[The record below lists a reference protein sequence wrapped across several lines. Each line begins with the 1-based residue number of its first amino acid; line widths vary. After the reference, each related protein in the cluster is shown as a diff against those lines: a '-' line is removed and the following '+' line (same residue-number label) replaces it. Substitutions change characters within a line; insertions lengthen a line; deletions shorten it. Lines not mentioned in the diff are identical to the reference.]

1 MKKQTRSGKA
11 CCSALEERFEV
22 IRVLGSGTSGSLV
35 ACKTSHAHC
44 PIPSNNR
51 RIELKA
57 SGLLHMAVKLLRH
70 AFPRG
75 KQLYPKRGTSSTGIG
90 IDEDACIR
98 HEIDM
103 MRAVQGSE
111 NVLPLHSFDSSDGFA
126 HLITQFFSEGSLLD
140 IVLRNIHSQRQAK
153 GGKAATAKPLLPEPD
168 TAAVVASV
176 ANALVLCH
184 SHGLVHRDVKLEN
197 VFVHDKVT
205 ASDTARTCS
214 SKRRNGPLVNS
225 SKKKLLQ
232 KEDIFL
238 ADFGVADLLAP
249 QEPVLK
255 GHAGTPM
262 YMAPEVLQ
270 GRPYDHHADIWSL
283 GALMHLLLTGLPLPA
298 HGKPHPLVQDYG
310 AWDLLVGML
319 SSNPADRLT
328 AEQVLSRGW
337 IATWVSSS

>member
-22 IRVLGSGTSGSLV
+22 IRVLGSGSQGTVFLYKDRASGSLV

-51 RIELKA
+51 RSELKA
-57 SGLLHMAVKLLRH
+57 SGLLHMAAKLLRH
-70 AFPRG
+70 AFPGG
-75 KQLYPKRGTSSTGIG
+75 KPFGHCSEKYPFTRASKR
-90 IDEDACIR
+90 R
-98 HEIDM
+98 K
-103 MRAVQGSE
+103 
-111 NVLPLHSFDSSDGFA
+111 SSD
-126 HLITQFFSEGSLLD
+126 SEAL
-140 IVLRNIHSQRQAK
+140 V
-153 GGKAATAKPLLPEPD
+153 AKPLLPEPD

-176 ANALVLCH
+176 ANALVVCH

-197 VFVHDKVT
+197 VFVHDK
-205 ASDTARTCS
+205 
-214 SKRRNGPLVNS
+214 
-225 SKKKLLQ
+225 

-255 GHAGTPM
+255 GHTGTPM

-283 GALMHLLLTGLPLPA
+283 GVLMHLLLTGLPLPA

-310 AWDLLVGML
+310 AWDLLLGML
-319 SSNPADRLT
+319 SCNPADRLT
-328 AEQVLSRGW
+328 AEQVLSHGW

>member
-1 MKKQTRSGKA
+1 MPFNFEAYLHIREQLRRSTQFVAENEEADEIGKA

-22 IRVLGSGTSGSLV
+22 IRVLGSGSQGTVFLCKDRASGSLV

-44 PIPSNNR
+44 HIPSNNR

-57 SGLLHMAVKLLRH
+57 SGLLHMA
-70 AFPRG
+70 A
-75 KQLYPKRGTSSTGIG
+75 KRGTSSKGIG

-111 NVLPLHSFDSSDGFA
+111 N
-126 HLITQFFSEGSLLD
+126 GSLLD
-140 IVLRNIHSQRQAK
+140 IVLRNIHSQGQAK
-153 GGKAATAKPLLPEPD
+153 GGKAATAKPFLPEPD

-176 ANALVLCH
+176 ANALVVCH

-197 VFVHDKVT
+197 VF
-205 ASDTARTCS
+205 
-214 SKRRNGPLVNS
+214 
-225 SKKKLLQ
+225 

-238 ADFGVADLLAP
+238 VDFGVADLLAP

-270 GRPYDHHADIWSL
+270 GRPYDHPADIWSL
-283 GALMHLLLTGLPLPA
+283 GVLMHLLLTGLPLSA
-298 HGKPHPLVQDYG
+298 HRKPHPLVQDYG
-310 AWDLLVGML
+310 AWDLLLGML
-319 SSNPADRLT
+319 SCNPADRLT
-328 AEQVLSRGW
+328 AEQVLSHGW

>member
-11 CCSALEERFEV
+11 CCCALEERFEV
-22 IRVLGSGTSGSLV
+22 IRVLGSGSQGTVFLCKDRASGSLV

-44 PIPSNNR
+44 SIPSNNR

-57 SGLLHMAVKLLRH
+57 SGLLHMAAKFLRH
-70 AFPRG
+70 AFPG
-75 KQLYPKRGTSSTGIG
+75 AKG
-90 IDEDACIR
+90 
-98 HEIDM
+98 
-103 MRAVQGSE
+103 
-111 NVLPLHSFDSSDGFA
+111 LHSCFDSSDGFA
-126 HLITQFFSEGSLLD
+126 HLITQFCLEGSLLD
-140 IVLRNIHSQRQAK
+140 IVLRNIHSQGQAK
-153 GGKAATAKPLLPEPD
+153 GGKAATTKPLLPEPD

-176 ANALVLCH
+176 ANALVVCH

-197 VFVHDKVT
+197 VFVHDKGT

-255 GHAGTPM
+255 GHAGT

-270 GRPYDHHADIWSL
+270 GRTYDHHADIWSL
-283 GALMHLLLTGLPLPA
+283 GVLMHLLLTGLPLPA
-298 HGKPHPLVQDYG
+298 HGRPHPLVQDYG
-310 AWDLLVGML
+310 AWDLLLGML
-319 SSNPADRLT
+319 SCMLEQSNH
-328 AEQVLSRGW
+328 Q
-337 IATWVSSS
+337 

>member
-22 IRVLGSGTSGSLV
+22 IRILGSGSQGTVFLCKDRASGSLV

-44 PIPSNNR
+44 PIPSNHR

-57 SGLLHMAVKLLRH
+57 SGLLHMAAKLLRH
-70 AFPRG
+70 AFRGG
-75 KQLYPKRGTSSTGIG
+75 KQLYPKRGTSSKGIG
-90 IDEDACIR
+90 IDEDVCIH

-111 NVLPLHSFDSSDGFA
+111 NVLHLHSCFDSSDRFA
-126 HLITQFFSEGSLLD
+126 HLITQFCSEGSLLD
-140 IVLRNIHSQRQAK
+140 I
-153 GGKAATAKPLLPEPD
+153 PD

-176 ANALVLCH
+176 ANALVVCH

-214 SKRRNGPLVNS
+214 SKRR
-225 SKKKLLQ
+225 
-232 KEDIFL
+232 D
-238 ADFGVADLLAP
+238 DLLAP

-270 GRPYDHHADIWSL
+270 GHPYDHHADIWSL
-283 GALMHLLLTGLPLPA
+283 GVLMHLLLTGLPLPA

-310 AWDLLVGML
+310 AWEFLLGML
-319 SSNPADRLT
+319 SCNLADRLT
-328 AEQVLSRGW
+328 AEQVLSHGW

>member
-1 MKKQTRSGKA
+1 MCRD
-11 CCSALEERFEV
+11 ALEERFEV
-22 IRVLGSGTSGSLV
+22 IRILGSGSQGTVFLCKDRASGLLV

-57 SGLLHMAVKLLRH
+57 SGLLHMAAKLLRH
-70 AFPRG
+70 AFRGG
-75 KQLYPKRGTSSTGIG
+75 KQLYPKRGRSSKGIG
-90 IDEDACIR
+90 IDEDPCIR

-103 MRAVQGSE
+103 VRAVQGSE
-111 NVLPLHSFDSSDGFA
+111 NVLPLHSCFDSSDGFA
-126 HLITQFFSEGSLLD
+126 HLITQFYSEGSLLD
-140 IVLRNIHSQRQAK
+140 I
-153 GGKAATAKPLLPEPD
+153 PD

-176 ANALVLCH
+176 ANALVVCH
-184 SHGLVHRDVKLEN
+184 SHGLVYRDVKLEN
-197 VFVHDKVT
+197 VFVHDKLT
-205 ASDTARTCS
+205 ASDTPRTCS
-214 SKRRNGPLVNS
+214 SKRRDGPLVKC

-238 ADFGVADLLAP
+238 ADFGVAYLLAP
-249 QEPVLK
+249 QELVLK

-283 GALMHLLLTGLPLPA
+283 GVLMHLLLTGLPLPA
-298 HGKPHPLVQDYG
+298 HRKPHPLVQDYG
-310 AWDLLVGML
+310 AWDLLLGML
-319 SSNPADRLT
+319 SCNPADRLT
-328 AEQVLSRGW
+328 AEQVLSHGW

>member
-22 IRVLGSGTSGSLV
+22 IRVLGSGSQGTVFLCKDRASGSLV

-57 SGLLHMAVKLLRH
+57 SGLLHMAAKLLRH
-70 AFPRG
+70 AFPGG
-75 KQLYPKRGTSSTGIG
+75 KQLYPKRGTSSKGIG

-98 HEIDM
+98 YEIDM
-103 MRAVQGSE
+103 IRAVQGSE
-111 NVLPLHSFDSSDGFA
+111 NVLPLHSCFDSSDGFA
-126 HLITQFFSEGSLLD
+126 HLITQFCSEGSLLD
-140 IVLRNIHSQRQAK
+140 IVLRNIHSQGQAK
-153 GGKAATAKPLLPEPD
+153 GGKTATAKPLLPEPD

-176 ANALVLCH
+176 ANALVVCH

-197 VFVHDKVT
+197 VFVHDK
-205 ASDTARTCS
+205 
-214 SKRRNGPLVNS
+214 
-225 SKKKLLQ
+225 

-270 GRPYDHHADIWSL
+270 GRPYDRHADKLI
-283 GALMHLLLTGLPLPA
+283 
-298 HGKPHPLVQDYG
+298 
-310 AWDLLVGML
+310 GML
-319 SSNPADRLT
+319 DLMSFFHFMLQMYLCTKMKMKKGRL
-328 AEQVLSRGW
+328 QVKNRK
-337 IATWVSSS
+337 A

>member
-22 IRVLGSGTSGSLV
+22 IRVLGSGSQGTLFLCKDQASGSLV

-51 RIELKA
+51 RNRRIELRA
-57 SGLLHMAVKLLRH
+57 SGFLHMAAKLLRH
-70 AFPRG
+70 AFPGG
-75 KQLYPKRGTSSTGIG
+75 KQLYPKRGTSIKGIG
-90 IDEDACIR
+90 MDEDACIR

-111 NVLPLHSFDSSDGFA
+111 NVLPLHSW
-126 HLITQFFSEGSLLD
+126 
-140 IVLRNIHSQRQAK
+140 QAK
-153 GGKAATAKPLLPEPD
+153 GGKSATGKPLLPEPD
-168 TAAVVASV
+168 MAAVVASV
-176 ANALVLCH
+176 ANALVVCH

-197 VFVHDKVT
+197 VFVHDK
-205 ASDTARTCS
+205 
-214 SKRRNGPLVNS
+214 
-225 SKKKLLQ
+225 
-232 KEDIFL
+232 EDIFL

-249 QEPVLK
+249 QELVLK

-262 YMAPEVLQ
+262 YMAPEVVQ

-283 GALMHLLLTGLPLPA
+283 GVLMHLLLTGLPLPA

-310 AWDLLVGML
+310 ALDLLLGML
-319 SSNPADRLT
+319 SCNPADRLT
-328 AEQVLSRGW
+328 AEQVLSHGW
-337 IATWVSSS
+337 IATWLSSS

>member
-1 MKKQTRSGKA
+1 MKKQTRLGEA
-11 CCSALEERFEV
+11 CCCALEERFEV
-22 IRVLGSGTSGSLV
+22 IHVLGSGSQGRASGSLQ
-35 ACKTSHAHC
+35 T
-44 PIPSNNR
+44 
-51 RIELKA
+51 
-57 SGLLHMAVKLLRH
+57 
-70 AFPRG
+70 
-75 KQLYPKRGTSSTGIG
+75 
-90 IDEDACIR
+90 CIR

-111 NVLPLHSFDSSDGFA
+111 NVLPLHSCFDNSDGFA
-126 HLITQFFSEGSLLD
+126 HLITQFCSEGSLLD
-140 IVLRNIHSQRQAK
+140 IVLRNIHSQGQAK

-176 ANALVLCH
+176 ANALVVYH

-197 VFVHDKVT
+197 VFVHDKVI

-225 SKKKLLQ
+225 SKKKLLH

-283 GALMHLLLTGLPLPA
+283 GVLMHLLLTGLPLPA

-310 AWDLLVGML
+310 AWDLLLGML
-319 SSNPADRLT
+319 SCNPADRLT
-328 AEQVLSRGW
+328 AEQVLSHGW
-337 IATWVSSS
+337 IATWVSSL

>member
-22 IRVLGSGTSGSLV
+22 ICVLGSGSQGTVFLCKDRASSSLV

-51 RIELKA
+51 RIELNA
-57 SGLLHMAVKLLRH
+57 SGLLHMAAKLLH
-70 AFPRG
+70 
-75 KQLYPKRGTSSTGIG
+75 
-90 IDEDACIR
+90 
-98 HEIDM
+98 M
-103 MRAVQGSE
+103 MRAVHGSE
-111 NVLPLHSFDSSDGFA
+111 NVLPLHSCFDSSDGFA
-126 HLITQFFSEGSLLD
+126 HLITQFCSEGSLLD
-140 IVLRNIHSQRQAK
+140 IVLRNIHSQGQAK

-176 ANALVLCH
+176 ANALVVCH
-184 SHGLVHRDVKLEN
+184 SYGLVHKDVKLEN

-225 SKKKLLQ
+225 SKRKLLQ

-270 GRPYDHHADIWSL
+270 GRPYDHHPDIWSL
-283 GALMHLLLTGLPLPA
+283 GVLMHLLLTGLPLPA

-310 AWDLLVGML
+310 AWDLLLGML
-319 SSNPADRLT
+319 CCNPANRLT
-328 AEQVLSRGW
+328 AEQLLSHGW
-337 IATWVSSS
+337 IATWV